1 MYPLG
6 SVPLFPAPPCDN
18 NIFYYSYLHDGTSQ
32 CGKFGLNLMI
42 NIQEVE
48 RGKIKRDGRR

>member
-48 RGKIKRDGRR
+48 RGG